1 MQDGWTPLHFAA
13 DKGHVQVAE
22 LLLAKGAD
30 IEAKDKVGATPFGD
44 GSSGY

>member
-1 MQDGWTPLHFAA
+1 MQDGRTPLHFAA
-13 DKGHVQVAE
+13 SMGDVQVAE